1 MSAFEIS
8 FVLTEVGVKQ
18 YETVISALFKYLEML
33 LNEINNFKM
42 FSDFE
47 FFRELKLMSEIGF
60 KYYKIPDPMDNVC
73 DLANEMFFS
82 KDLRRILKDVYPD
95 VCVDEVDMPL
105 VTLLLS

>member
-8 FVLTEVGVKQ
+8 FVLTEVGIKQ
-18 YETVISALFKYLEML
+18 YEIVISALFKYLEML
-33 LNEINNFKM
+33 LNEINTFKT
-42 FSDFE
+42 FSDFG

-82 KDLRRILKDVYPD
+82 
-95 VCVDEVDMPL
+95 
-105 VTLLLS
+105 